1 MGTCSCASRHEN
13 IFLPREAEIMRAARA
28 TETEKHFTLKMK
40 DGAMAYAP
48 GQILEVSL
56 HGYGEIPIGFASSP
70 TRGEG
75 DPSASRRPAAAP
87 GCRTFDIVVRT
98 VGRVSTAI
106 NRLEQGQSLFVRG
119 PLGNGFNLNL
129 LRGHPVLVVAAG
141 IGLCPTRSLIQYILD
156 RRGEFGPFTL
166 FFGVK
171 HPKEQLFLDDLARW
185 RVSSDVAYLE
195 TVDRPDENWKGNVG
209 VITTLFRKTRFTP
222 DTRVVVCGPPV
233 MYRFVIAELDGMR
246 IPHENIFLDLE
257 RRMKCGIG
265 KCGHCQVNDKY
276 VCLDGPVFS
285 YAEVENLEELFS

>member
-1 MGTCSCASRHEN
+1 MGTCSCASLHEN
-13 IFLPREAEIMRAARA
+13 IFLPREAEIIRAARV

-40 DGAMAYAP
+40 DGSMQYAP
-48 GQILEVSL
+48 GQILEVSV

-75 DPSASRRPAAAP
+75 GAPNAAAAL

-98 VGRVSTAI
+98 VGRVSTAV
-106 NRLEQGQSLFVRG
+106 NRLDKGESLFVRG
-119 PLGNGFNLNL
+119 PLGKGFNLDL
-129 LRGHPVLVVAAG
+129 LRGHPVLIAAAG

-156 RRGEFGPFTL
+156 RRSEFDRFTL

-185 RVSSDVAYLE
+185 RTSADVEFLE
-195 TVDRPDENWKGNVG
+195 TVDRPDEAWKGHVG
-209 VITTLFRKTRFTP
+209 VITTLFRKATFTR
-222 DTRVVVCGPPV
+222 DTRVVVCGPSI
-233 MYRFVIAELDGMR
+233 MYKFVIAELDGIG
-246 IPHENIFLDLE
+246 IPHENIFVDLE

-265 KCGHCQVNDKY
+265 KCGHCQMNDKY

-285 YAEVENLEELFS
+285 FAEVEHLEELFS